1 MTNKQ
6 GETDMP
12 SAPDETT
19 ISEVLAA
26 EDERIAAIH
35 AGDWD
40 RVGEFLGD
48 DLSYTHMSGKLENKA
63 ENMAQNAAVRRSYK
77 HTDILVRPF
86 GDTAVMNSGLEVTV
100 APLPDGTPERLLLGR
115 AIQVFAKRDGKW
127 QMIAFQATAVPPVA
141 P

>member
-100 APLPDGTPERLLLGR
+100 GDPGICKARWQVADDCVPGDGR
-115 AIQVFAKRDGKW
+115 AAGRPMTIGW
-127 QMIAFQATAVPPVA
+127 PTALGSRV
-141 P
+141 